1 VFLRR
6 IGAEFVERFDQE
18 QGVAGTQ
25 RAVQS
30 ILSGRSLVFFPEGT
44 FTRSP
49 GLLPF
54 RMGAF
59 TTVATTNVPVVPISI
74 HGTRSILRSDSWF
87 PRRGIVSV
95 VIIEP
100 ITPRGTDWAAAV
112 ELRDLSRAMV
122 LRYSGE
128 PDLE

>member
-1 VFLRR
+1 MFLRR

-18 QGVAGTQ
+18 QGVAGAQ

-30 ILSGRSLVFFPEGT
+30 ILSGQSLFFFPEGT

-59 TTVATTNVPVVPISI
+59 TTAATTNVPVVPISI
-74 HGTRSILRSDSWF
+74 HGTRSILRSGSCF

-95 VIIEP
+95 IVIKP
-100 ITPRGTDWAAAV
+100 IMPQGSQWAAAV
-112 ELRDLSRAMV
+112 ELRDISRAMI